1 MNKTIRYFACTVC
14 ICAIGVTITL
24 NAVAVGSCSMTTDKF
39 PFMCAQYPGKYCC
52 SNGQTETNY
61 SCPGGW
67 TLNQSTRQCTRS
79 SVTGSDEKRI
89 HQNRLWFVPG
99 HRNNQLLLW
108 HNDNAN
114 IQCGLPIVHGELKGL
129 KMSKKIIVIM
139 GLVLFG
145 FINRA
150 NADCTLIGTVYTAC
164 KPGYYL
170 AVITCKACPTD
181 EKTGVQTTSPDRNTG
196 GITTCYAPSGASSKD
211 DKGTWVYD
219 GNCYY
224 SAN

>member
-1 MNKTIRYFACTVC
+1 MHSMHMRHRGHDYIKCRCGWVVQHDNRQIPVHMCTIPREILLFKRANRNQLFVPRWMD
-14 ICAIGVTITL
+14 IESI
-24 NAVAVGSCSMTTDKF
+24 NAPVY
-39 PFMCAQYPGKYCC
+39 AQFC
-52 SNGQTETNY
+52 N
-61 SCPGGW
+61 
-67 TLNQSTRQCTRS
+67 RQWR
-79 SVTGSDEKRI
+79 KRI

-170 AVITCKACPTD
+170 ALITCKACPTD

-196 GITTCYAPSGASSKD
+196 GITTCYVPSGASGKD

-224 SAN
+224 SGN